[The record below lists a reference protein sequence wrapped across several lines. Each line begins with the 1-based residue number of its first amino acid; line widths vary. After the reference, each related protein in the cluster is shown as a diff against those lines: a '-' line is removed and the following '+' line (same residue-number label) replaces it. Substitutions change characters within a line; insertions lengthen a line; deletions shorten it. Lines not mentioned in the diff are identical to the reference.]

1 MALDRKN
8 LKVPTLPQQVEPCD
22 ELGGDVIVRGMLLSE
37 RLENDA
43 LNQKARE
50 PLEGETE
57 DQARARAGSLVTPRL
72 LHKCVVDDAGNPL
85 MSVREWDVCGAAH
98 SDTFFR
104 LFHVALRLSGQDSKA
119 AEKN

>member
-8 LKVPTLPQQVEPCD
+8 LKVPTLPQQVEPCE

-72 LHKCVVDDAGNPL
+72 LHKCVVDDAGQPL
-85 MSVREWDVCGAAH
+85 MSVHEWDMFGAAH
-98 SDTFFR
+98 SEAFFS
-104 LFHVALRLSGQDSKA
+104 LFHIALRLSGQDSKA
-119 AEKN
+119 TAKN